1 MKEEMEGLVRYEE
14 RRKEKESGR
23 KGDLR
28 ELDWKM
34 ERKAEGGQKEMID
47 N

>member
-28 ELDWKM
+28 EWDRKL
-34 ERKAEGGQKEMID
+34 ERKEEGGQKEMTD
-47 N
+47 S